1 MKGLVNPLG
10 PWAGMPGAVS
20 SADQLVIRDSTGVP
34 EPGAL
39 RLVSAGILAMS
50 GWMRLRKVRW
60 LQKKGL
66 SIS

>member
-1 MKGLVNPLG
+1 MRIGMKGLVNPLG

-50 GWMRLRKVRW
+50 GWM
-60 LQKKGL
+60 
-66 SIS
+66 